1 MISKDDYCSAPL
13 VTTQI
18 GIRAIEAANLMY
30 LNNMK
35 RLVLTDPLSQDNNPV
50 AIVTAR
56 DLVEAFQKKRTA
68 CQKMMSQQQEQGSKL
83 IMPFAGLK
91 HVILPEARTKKRLN
105 EHTPRVEQVSDI
117 FETG

>member
-56 DLVEAFQKKRTA
+56 DLVEAFQKK
-68 CQKMMSQQQEQGSKL
+68 KNLMSKDDES
-83 IMPFAGLK
+83 A
-91 HVILPEARTKKRLN
+91 ARTRQ
-105 EHTPRVEQVSDI
+105 QVDNAI
-117 FETG
+117 CWLETRYFTGDKNKEASERAYAKSRAGIRYF